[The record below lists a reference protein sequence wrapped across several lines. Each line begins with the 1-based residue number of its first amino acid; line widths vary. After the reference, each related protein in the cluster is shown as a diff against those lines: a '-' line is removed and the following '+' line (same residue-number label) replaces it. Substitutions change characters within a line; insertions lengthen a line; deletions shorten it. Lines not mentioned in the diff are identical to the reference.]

1 MENVLHIVSLEEAKK
16 ELMRLKETSH
26 VQVKNWGVA
35 EICLHC
41 AQTIEYAMVG
51 YPVMKPALIRG
62 TIGKIA
68 IRKFLSQGYMKHNLS
83 AHVEGGSKLD
93 SDVDDQE
100 GIQKL
105 LDTIDLF
112 QAYTREL
119 KPHLLFG
126 RLSKSEY
133 DQYFAMHIADHL
145 NELEY

>member
-1 MENVLHIVSLEEAKK
+1 
-16 ELMRLKETSH
+16 
-26 VQVKNWGVA
+26 
-35 EICLHC
+35 
-41 AQTIEYAMVG
+41 
-51 YPVMKPALIRG
+51 
-62 TIGKIA
+62 
-68 IRKFLSQGYMKHNLS
+68 MKHNLS

-112 QAYTREL
+112 QAYTSEL

-126 RLSKSEY
+126 RLRKSEY